1 MFPSFFNFAPSRLTR
16 QKEEKK
22 AKSAERDVKSF
33 LKMLS
38 SEKSSLFVHT
48 HPRKHLQNKLPKD
61 SRTEK
66 GEQMRGEVG
75 SERGEN
81 LLTVTLN

>member
-48 HPRKHLQNKLPKD
+48 HNFSRPPSKTSSKQASQGFTNRKRRAD
-61 SRTEK
+61 A
-66 GEQMRGEVG
+66 RG
-75 SERGEN
+75 SWK
-81 LLTVTLN
+81 